1 MLGQRLAL
9 GVPRRR
15 SSILIV
21 KAIVI
26 PPYDSPASGGVLD
39 IITSSLL
46 FSRVS
51 SSAIYLL
58 LGHGMPNNTCMP
70 RAREVHS
77 LLSSV
82 AVAEGYLMPRTY
94 SHY

>member
-1 MLGQRLAL
+1 MLGQGLAL

-15 SSILIV
+15 SSIPIV

-46 FSRVS
+46 FSGVS
-51 SSAIYLL
+51 GLAICLL
-58 LGHGMPNNTCMP
+58 LGHGMPNNTCMF
-70 RAREVHS
+70 
-77 LLSSV
+77 
-82 AVAEGYLMPRTY
+82 AVIAISRRKLIITLGRFVVLP
-94 SHY
+94 